1 MFFECLYM
9 LWIQQCLYTLAYI
22 WTIYIYIGQYISAQ
36 FDQRGALNK
45 KNKSDSTKAKSKD
58 GFLPG
63 LTGLEEKRI
72 VTSDDGF
79 SLPPYKKVI

>member
-1 MFFECLYM
+1 MFVHALNTTVSIYFSIYLDN
-9 LWIQQCLYTLAYI
+9 
-22 WTIYIYIGQYISAQ
+22 IYIYIGQYISAQ